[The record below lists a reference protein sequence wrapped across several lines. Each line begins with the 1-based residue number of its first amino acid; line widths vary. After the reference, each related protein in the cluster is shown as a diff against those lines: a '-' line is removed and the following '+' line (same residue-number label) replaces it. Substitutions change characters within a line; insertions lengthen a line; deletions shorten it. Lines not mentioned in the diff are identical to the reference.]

1 MAREKVF
8 FHVDLDAFF
17 ASVEQLDNP
26 EYRAKPVIVG
36 GDSKRGVV
44 STCSYEA
51 RKFGV
56 HSAMPTMQAKKLC
69 PQGIFVRGR
78 MSRYHEKSKEVMKI
92 FKDFSPEIRQISIDE
107 AFLNM
112 TGMEKLLG
120 SPEESAK
127 LLKDKVKSETGLTI
141 SLGCATSKYVAKIAS
156 DQSKPDG
163 LLIIPSGKEVEFIH
177 NLDLKDIWGIGKKMR
192 EKLID
197 AGLDSVPKI
206 FNTSESLLCAIIGK
220 AAGSF
225 LYKAVRGEVNEI
237 FNETAKSHSISTEST
252 FREDIFSKNQIDDV
266 LFRLSNELMFRVL
279 DANIKSKTVSVKIR
293 YNDFKTVSIQSSEGL
308 INDSQNLYERVKKL
322 FYEKFDNKTPIRLI
336 GISIMNIQA
345 NEAKQQNELFYDEE
359 KIKKQ
364 KIEQAMYDLSKKEGK
379 DILKRARLLRTDG

>member
-1 MAREKVF
+1 MIREKVF

-26 EYRAKPVIVG
+26 EYRGKPVIVG
-36 GDSKRGVV
+36 GNSKRSVV

-56 HSAMPTMQAKKLC
+56 HSAMPVMQAKKLC
-69 PQGIFVRGR
+69 PQGIYVNGR

-120 SPEESAK
+120 NPEESAK
-127 LLKDKVKSETGLTI
+127 LLKKRVKEETGLTI

-163 LLIIPSGKEVEFIH
+163 LLIIPAGTEVDFI
-177 NLDLKDIWGIGKKMR
+177 NKLPLKDIWGIGKKMR

-197 AGLDSVPKI
+197 AGLKTVPQI
-206 FNTSESLLCAIIGK
+206 FNTSESLLCTILGD
-220 AAGSF
+220 AAGRF
-225 LYKAVRGEVNEI
+225 LYRAVRADVQDI
-237 FNETAKSHSISTEST
+237 FDGSAKTHSISTEST
-252 FREDIFSKNQIDDV
+252 FREDIFDNTQINDV
-266 LFRLSNELMFRVL
+266 LFNLSNELMFRIL
-279 DANIKSKTVSVKIR
+279 DGHIKSKTVAVKIR
-293 YNDFKTVSIQSSEGL
+293 YNDFKTVSAQSTSGI
-308 INDSQNLYERVKKL
+308 INDSQDLYDRAIKL
-322 FYEKFDNKTPIRLI
+322 FYDKFDNKTPIRLL
-336 GISIMNIQA
+336 GLGVMNIEKDSPEKQA
-345 NEAKQQNELFYDEE
+345 ELFEDEQ
-359 KIKKQ
+359 KIKKH

-379 DILKRARLLRTDG
+379 NILKRARLLEKED